1 MRGMI
6 LAAGRGTR
14 MRELTAKTPKP
25 LLRVGKHYLIEYAI
39 QRFKQAGI
47 FEIVINIAYLAA
59 QIKAALGSGE
69 RYGVNILY
77 SEETEP
83 LEAGGGLVTA
93 LPLLG
98 DEPFI
103 CTSAD
108 VITDFPL
115 QKFHAPTNAL
125 AHLMMVDNP
134 HFLPAG
140 DFGLREGMIDLDAK
154 PTLTFGNV
162 GIYDPTIFK
171 GLPAGKVIQWAEI
184 MMPHIKKHQISGE
197 KYRGIW
203 YNIGTPEDL
212 AEANA
217 AFGNLKA

>member
-6 LAAGRGTR
+6 LAAGRGSR
-14 MRELTAKTPKP
+14 MGELTKKTPKP
-25 LLRVGKHYLIEYAI
+25 LLRVGKHCLIEYAL
-39 QRFKQAGI
+39 QRFKQANI
-47 FEIVINIAYLAA
+47 FEIVINVSYLAE
-59 QIKAALGSGE
+59 QIKAALGNGE
-69 RYGVNILY
+69 RYGLNIVY
-77 SEETEP
+77 SEEPTP

-103 CTSAD
+103 CSSAD
-108 VITDFPL
+108 VITDFPVAKL
-115 QKFHAPTNAL
+115 PAL
-125 AHLMMVDNP
+125 TTSRAHLMLVDNP
-134 HFLPAG
+134 HFLPSG
-140 DFGLREGMIDLDAK
+140 DFGLQNGIIDLHTK
-154 PTLTFGNV
+154 PTLTFG
-162 GIYDPTIFK
+162 GIAVYDPVIFK
-171 GLPAGKVIQWAEI
+171 EFSTGKMIRWAEI
-184 MMPHIKKHQISGE
+184 MMPLIQKHQISGE

>member
-14 MRELTAKTPKP
+14 MRELTEKTPKP
-25 LLRVGKHYLIEYAI
+25 LLRVGNHYLIEYAL

-47 FEIVINIAYLAA
+47 FEIVINISYLAE
-59 QIKAALGSGE
+59 QIKSVLGNGE
-69 RYGVNILY
+69 RYGLNIVY
-77 SEETEP
+77 SEEPER

-98 DEPFI
+98 DQPFI
-103 CTSAD
+103 AVSAD

-115 QKFHAPTNAL
+115 QKLQAPKPAL
-125 AHLMMVDNP
+125 AHLILVDNP

-140 DFGLREGMIDLDAK
+140 DFGLRGDIVDLNAK
-154 PTLTFGNV
+154 PAFTFGNV
-162 GIYDPTIFK
+162 GIYDPVIFK
-171 GLPAGKVIQWAEI
+171 GFSANKVLRWAEI
-184 MMPHIKKHQISGE
+184 MMPHIKNHQISGE
-197 KYRGIW
+197 TYRGIW

-212 AEANA
+212 AEANSA
-217 AFGNLKA
+217 IP